1 MKIIDLDIFGKS
13 PMNPPNSFS
22 FPSLIVAIA
31 PFHMVGGYI
40 RVPVC
45 RPLLAKDGALHP
57 HPAIGRSIF
66 D

>member
-31 PFHMVGGYI
+31 PFHMVDG
-40 RVPVC
+40 
-45 RPLLAKDGALHP
+45 LATSSNVQHLH
-57 HPAIGRSIF
+57 
-66 D
+66 